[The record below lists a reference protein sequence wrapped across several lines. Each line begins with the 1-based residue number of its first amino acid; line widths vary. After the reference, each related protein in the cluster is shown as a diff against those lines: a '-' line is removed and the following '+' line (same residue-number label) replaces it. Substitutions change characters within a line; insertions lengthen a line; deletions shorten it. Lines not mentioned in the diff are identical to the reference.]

1 MPPFAAKLADSLYF
15 FTGSTQET
23 AFFLAAAFAA
33 FAALAAWAAFLAS
46 AAFFA
51 WAALAWAA
59 AWAWTACATPDVVVS
74 AAAVA
79 TPPPRATEAPKPAAR
94 TAARVRM
101 RAGRKERDETRWDIE
116 TSRGGDRGEPP
127 GAQDRAVV
135 AVPW

>member
-33 FAALAAWAAFLAS
+33 FAAWAAFLAS

-59 AWAWTACATPDVVVS
+59 AWAWTAWATPDVVVS
-74 AAAVA
+74 AAAAAVA
-79 TPPPRATEAPKPAAR
+79 TPAPRATEAPKPATR

-116 TSRGGDRGEPP
+116 TSRGGDKGEPP

>member
-15 FTGSTQET
+15 FTGSAQE
-23 AFFLAAAFAA
+23 
-33 FAALAAWAAFLAS
+33 

-51 WAALAWAA
+51 ACCTWAALVAPA
-59 AWAWTACATPDVVVS
+59 VVVS

-79 TPPPRATEAPKPAAR
+79 TPAPRATEAPKPATR

-116 TSRGGDRGEPP
+116 TSRGGDKGEPP

>member
-1 MPPFAAKLADSLYF
+1 LEAHMPPFAAKLADSLYF

-59 AWAWTACATPDVVVS
+59 AWAWTAWATPDVVVS
-74 AAAVA
+74 AAAAGA
-79 TPPPRATEAPKPAAR
+79 TPAPRATEAPKPATR
-94 TAARVRM
+94 TAARVRR
-101 RAGRKERDETRWDIE
+101 RAG
-116 TSRGGDRGEPP
+116 
-127 GAQDRAVV
+127 
-135 AVPW
+135 